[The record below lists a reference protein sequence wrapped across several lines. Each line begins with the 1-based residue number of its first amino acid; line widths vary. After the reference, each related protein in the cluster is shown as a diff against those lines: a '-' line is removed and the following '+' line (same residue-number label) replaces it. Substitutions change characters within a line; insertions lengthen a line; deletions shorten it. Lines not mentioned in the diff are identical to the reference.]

1 MNGLIGLTENA
12 PAYAIM
18 GNHEWWTNP
27 DRWRREL
34 IRSPI
39 NYIEGSVL
47 HLSVKGVNLCLRGLG
62 DAFTGHDKP
71 VPFSSSCTGL
81 KLTLTHDPYGVQRSP
96 EEGIYFAGHTHC
108 GQIKLPLIAPYWT
121 PTEAS
126 QEYWYGY
133 RSDGDKEWITRSGV
147 GTTIL
152 PFRLGTNSAI
162 ELVKVR

>member
-81 KLTLTHDPYGVQRSP
+81 KLTPAHDPYSAQRSP
-96 EEGIYFAGHTHC
+96 EEGIYFAGLRTADRSSSLSLRLT
-108 GQIKLPLIAPYWT
+108 GLLQRLLRSIGTGIDLMVIKN
-121 PTEAS
+121 
-126 QEYWYGY
+126 G
-133 RSDGDKEWITRSGV
+133 
-147 GTTIL
+147 
-152 PFRLGTNSAI
+152 
-162 ELVKVR
+162 